1 MESGDNFGRYLIR
14 EKIGEGGMGEV
25 YLADDTRLNRK
36 VALKVLARAVAGDDE
51 RLRRF
56 EQEAR
61 AASALNHPN
70 ILTVH
75 EFGEE
80 NGAAFLAS
88 EFVEGRTLRELIAL
102 KELDLRTGLKIAEQT
117 AFALDTAHQA
127 GIIHRDIKPENIM
140 IRKDGIVKILDFGLA
155 KLIEHVDAQS
165 EDETRAQFKTA
176 AGHIVGTA
184 TYMSPEQARGKAD
197 IDARTDVWSLGV
209 LIHEMFAGKPPFT
222 GESISDV
229 IASVLKTDAQ
239 PLTNLVEDC
248 PPELDRIV
256 TKSLRKDRE
265 ERYQVIKDL
274 ALDIRS
280 LRKQMEFSAEYGR
293 SIGGAMLTSEHYRA
307 HTTGIV
313 APARSPSWIVA
324 GAIVLVAVIMGGS
337 WFAYTKFG
345 GRSETDIA
353 SLKTAEVVSWASKP
367 GEVYSSGAFSPDGKM
382 VAFASTK
389 SGTKQLWVKQTA
401 SGEAVQVTSGE
412 SMASNPIWSPNG
424 DELAFFSNRMGF
436 WRIPILGGTP
446 KLIANLTDGDAQLRL
461 WSAGGAIYFDSKSAL
476 FKINVETGLVEKVIE
491 LGSPETLARSI
502 DISPDES
509 RVTYVSIGGKRWNLF
524 LRGISDANATQ
535 LFSSETEIRD
545 VVWHQDSRRI
555 LYSAAANGVFQIFAT
570 DISGAEPRQL
580 TFSDRDAFVLDVSFD
595 GARIMFSSAKEEA
608 DIWGVNLADGK
619 EFTVAS
625 DIDAELWPSVAA
637 DGKAIVYQSV
647 KNLSQGNNL
656 LNGLILSRKI
666 PGNDT
671 PAMIDQNGF
680 LPSFSPDGQ
689 QICFVRVVG
698 DKYQIMITKATGGEQ
713 PRLFADG
720 LVPPSYSLLPYLRV
734 QTSEFSWSPDGTQIA
749 YISAKSGQR
758 NIWIAN
764 VSGSPEIQLS
774 QNSDARLYLSSPV
787 WSPDGK
793 QVAFT
798 SRTPISAG
806 TSEYGVWIID
816 AATHVSSQLLVRR
829 EAIRLLG
836 WTGDGK
842 GLLIAKLVTAN
853 LQNTSTPHS
862 DAVLSNL
869 NIQSKTVREV
879 KMIKEAYSGN
889 TFLSPDKK
897 TIAFS
902 AHRDGMDNIWV
913 IPSDGGAEKKVTN
926 NTDARLYFS
935 SLVFSPGNDVIY
947 FGKQSRY
954 SLLSMITNYK

>member
-184 TYMSPEQARGKAD
+184 TYMSPEQARGKPD

-274 ALDIRS
+274 ALDIRA
-280 LRKQMEFSAEYGR
+280 LRKQLEFSAEYGR
-293 SIGGAMLTSEHYRA
+293 SMGGQSGMLTSEHARV
-307 HTTGIV
+307 HSTGIIKPV
-313 APARSPSWIVA
+313 RRPRLLLVGTALILI
-324 GAIVLVAVIMGGS
+324 AIVSGV
-337 WFAYTKFG
+337 WFAYSKYSARTAPDVG
-345 GRSETDIA
+345 D
-353 SLKTAEVVSWASKP
+353 LKTVEITSWASQP
-367 GEVYSSGAFSPDGKM
+367 GEVYSSGSFSPDGKM
-382 VAFASTK
+382 IAFASTR
-389 SGTKQLWVKQTA
+389 SGTKQLWVKQTF
-401 SGEAVQVTSGE
+401 SGEAVPVTTGE
-412 SMASNPIWSPNG
+412 SLASNPIWSPNG
-424 DELAFFSNRMGF
+424 DELAFFSVRGGSPGF
-436 WRIPILGGTP
+436 WRIPILGGSP
-446 KLIANLTDGDAQLRL
+446 KLITNVEDGANYLRYWASDG
-461 WSAGGAIYFDSKSAL
+461 SIYFDSNSSLNKVVAATGQTQKVFAL
-476 FKINVETGLVEKVIE
+476 GTDEQ
-491 LGSPETLARSI
+491 I
-502 DISPDES
+502 DISPDEK
-509 RVTYVSIGGKRWNLF
+509 RVAYVVEDGEGWNLSF
-524 LRGISDANATQ
+524 REISKPEPVTLAT
-535 LFSSETEIRD
+535 SETEIKD
-545 VVWHQDSRRI
+545 AIWHQDSQRI
-555 LYSAAANGVFQIFAT
+555 LYSVSTNGTFQIFVT
-570 DISGAEPRQL
+570 DISGRKPRQI
-580 TFSDRDAFVLDVSFD
+580 TFSERDSFVLDVSKD
-595 GARIMFSSAKEEA
+595 GSMIMYGSAKEES
-608 DIWGVNLADGK
+608 DIYGVDLVNGK
-619 EFTVAS
+619 ESQVVS
-625 DIDAELWPSVAA
+625 EIDAELWPSVSP
-637 DGKAIVYQSV
+637 DGKSIVYQSA
-647 KNLSQGNNL
+647 KNLSQGSNL
-656 LNGLILSRKI
+656 LNGQIFIRKI
-666 PGNDT
+666 QGNDT
-671 PAMIDQNGF
+671 PAAIVKDGC
-680 LPSFSPDGQ
+680 LPNFSPDGQ
-689 QICFVRVVG
+689 KISYVKVEG
-698 DKYQIMITKATGGEQ
+698 DKFQIETTRSTGGE
-713 PRLFADG
+713 PG
-720 LVPPSYSLLPYLRV
+720 KLVAEMMNPPSYSLLPYLRV
-734 QTSEFSWSPDGTQIA
+734 YVTEYSWSPDGSSLG
-749 YISAKSGQR
+749 YVSNKSGQS
-758 NIWIAN
+758 NLWIAN
-764 VSGSPEIQLS
+764 VNGDPEIELT
-774 QNSDARLYLSSPV
+774 QNSEAKLYYNSPI
-787 WSPDGK
+787 WSADGK
-793 QVAFT
+793 QIAFT
-798 SRTPISAG
+798 SRIGNPTGGAA
-806 TSEYGVWIID
+806 YAVWIVDVASRTAIMIFG
-816 AATHVSSQLLVRR
+816 AEL
-829 EAIRLLG
+829 AIRLLG
-836 WTGDGK
+836 WGSDGK
-842 GLLIAKLVTAN
+842 SVILATTKHLEAGR
-853 LQNTSTPHS
+853 SHS
-862 DAVLSNL
+862 DVTLAILSTETRIKREIKVL
-869 NIQSKTVREV
+869 ED
-879 KMIKEAYSGN
+879 AYSKN

-897 TIAFS
+897 TIVYS
-902 AHRDGMDNIWV
+902 AHRDGKDDLWSFALV
-913 IPSDGGAEKKVTN
+913 GGAEKKITEN
-926 NTDARLYFS
+926 NNARLYFS
-935 SLVFSPGNDVIY
+935 TLVFSPGSDVVY